1 MLTNRNPIVSSVRCR
16 QEGTETE
23 MKYKIVDVY
32 GHYEVYINGNFY
44 CSVDTYTEAIREI
57 ENYEKEAVT
66 V

>member
-1 MLTNRNPIVSSVRCR
+1 MPTNRNPVIVNVLFKPK
-16 QEGTETE
+16 GTETE

-57 ENYEKEAVT
+57 ENYEKEV
-66 V
+66 VPV